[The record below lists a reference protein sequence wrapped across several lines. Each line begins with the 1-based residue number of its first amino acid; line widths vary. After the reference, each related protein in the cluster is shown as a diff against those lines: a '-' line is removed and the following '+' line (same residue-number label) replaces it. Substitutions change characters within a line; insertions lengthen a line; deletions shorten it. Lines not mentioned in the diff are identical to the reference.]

1 MKKFNRTTI
10 AKMFGICPSR
20 LHYWEKIHLIKPGD
34 FYTFKDL
41 VSIKTVLNLRKRGI
55 SLQKI
60 RQLLSQVQKR
70 TPYLRFPLAELKFEI
85 RGKKICIS
93 QGGVKFD
100 HYGQIYLDFKSEPAK
115 VKSVGDFLTAEEWF
129 ERGCRLDDTPETIY
143 QAEEAY
149 LQALHLDKHF
159 VPAMINLGNV
169 YSLQGK
175 IEQAAVWYQLAIK
188 QDPESPEAHFNY
200 ANLLEE
206 KNGVEEAISHYQ
218 MAIFLKPDFLEAHYN
233 LALLH
238 ERTGQPL
245 KARHHWE
252 VYLSLCTDE
261 EEKKR
266 IRAYLEGKK
275 EHPL

>member
-60 RQLLSQVQKR
+60 RELLSQVQKR

-149 LQALHLDKHF
+149 LQALHLNKHF